1 MSVKETHKEQT
12 IPSET
17 IVPLRSPA
25 SPEKPASSPVVPK
38 HLETL
43 QQIQPPRKDTM
54 LSCRYELKY
63 RIREEKARAIAQ
75 YIQSYIAADQ
85 YSRKCPDFQYFISS
99 LYFDSDELR
108 LCNETIEKKT
118 NRFKLRIRCYDDKP
132 DTPCFFEIKRRLNTV
147 IVKDRARLSKDVL
160 ARIVREHYI
169 PEKIYKKDKETL
181 LQFQFYLRALNA
193 RPVVMVRY
201 KRQAFEDDSSNRV
214 RITFDRELSFKTV
227 DHPTVTTNG
236 TGWQSVPMD
245 FVILE
250 IKFTNRYPAWLTDM
264 VKIFDLKQTA
274 MSKYVSS
281 VKQSCSMGFCSP
293 RSLSGIL

>member
-1 MSVKETHKEQT
+1 MSSKQTHTEHNAS
-12 IPSET
+12 SEA
-17 IVPLRSPA
+17 IVPLRSPGSSQKT
-25 SPEKPASSPVVPK
+25 SPAVVPK
-38 HLETL
+38 HIETL
-43 QQIQPPRKDTM
+43 QQISTPRKDSM

-75 YIQSYIAADQ
+75 YIQSYIGADQ
-85 YSRKCPDFQYFISS
+85 YSRKCPDFQYYISS

-132 DTPCFFEIKRRLNTV
+132 ESPCFFEIKRRLNSV
-147 IVKDRARLSKDVL
+147 ILKDRARLPKDQL
-160 ARIVREHYI
+160 SRIVREHYI

-181 LQFQFYLRALNA
+181 LQFQFYLRALKA

-201 KRQAFEDDSSNRV
+201 TRQAFEDDSCNRV
-214 RITFDRELSFKTV
+214 RVTFDRALSFKTEAQPV
-227 DHPTVTTNG
+227 VSTNG
-236 TGWQSVPMD
+236 TGWHTIPMD

-250 IKFTNRYPAWLTDM
+250 IKFTNRYPAWLSDM
-264 VKIFDLKQTA
+264 IKIFDLKQTA

-281 VKQSCSMGFCSP
+281 VKQSCSMGFCCP
-293 RSLSGIL
+293 QYIMGI